1 MKCAIC
7 GRRLRREPI
16 LVSGEPVGPVCA
28 ARMTGV
34 RISNSKI
41 KVDKA
46 KAVRDDKTMDLF
58 A

>member
-28 ARMTGV
+28 ARMTGAKLAA
-34 RISNSKI
+34 RIEKR
-41 KVDKA
+41 
-46 KAVRDDKTMDLF
+46 KAVRDDRTMDLF

>member
-7 GRRLRREPI
+7 GRRLRRDPI

-28 ARMTGV
+28 ARMIGK
-34 RISNSKI
+34 RKI
-41 KVDKA
+41 KPEKSKV
-46 KAVRDDKTMDLF
+46 VRDDKTLELF